1 MSDLGKAIYMAASV
15 FLFIVAATTSIY
27 VYSSLNSYLELM
39 TKSAVNVTN
48 RAEVTVADGT
58 KETRKIGRSE
68 IYITLFNME
77 QMNVE
82 KLTVGGYTVDEE
94 NVSQKNGDYEAL
106 MYYLRNNPNK
116 SFSYSYDA
124 DNRTVLYN

>member
-39 TKSAVNVTN
+39 TKDTVNITN
-48 RAEVTVADGT
+48 RAEVEIIDGT
-58 KETRKIGRSE
+58 KKTREIGRSE

-82 KLTVGGYTVDEE
+82 KLMVDGYTVTKDDVY
-94 NVSQKNGDYEAL
+94 NKQGDYAAL
-106 MYYLRNNPNK
+106 MHYLRNSEGKN
-116 SFSYSYDA
+116 FSYSYV
-124 DNRTVLYN
+124 NGTVIYN

>member
-39 TKSAVNVTN
+39 TKDTVNITN
-48 RAEVTVADGT
+48 RAEVEIIDGT
-58 KETRKIGRSE
+58 KKTREIGRSE

-82 KLTVGGYTVDEE
+82 KLMVDGYTVTKDDVH
-94 NVSQKNGDYEAL
+94 NKQGDYAAL
-106 MYYLRNNPNK
+106 MHYLRNSEGKN
-116 SFSYSYDA
+116 FSYSYVDG
-124 DNRTVLYN
+124 TVIYN

>member
-39 TKSAVNVTN
+39 TKNTVNITN
-48 RAEVTVADGT
+48 RAEVEIIDGT
-58 KETRKIGRSE
+58 KKTREIGRSE

-82 KLTVGGYTVDEE
+82 KLIVDGYTVTKDDVY
-94 NVSQKNGDYEAL
+94 NKQGDYAAL
-106 MYYLRNNPNK
+106 MHYLRNSEGKN
-116 SFSYSYDA
+116 FSYSYVDG
-124 DNRTVLYN
+124 TVIYN

>member
-27 VYSSLNSYLELM
+27 LYSSLNSYLELM
-39 TKSAVNVTN
+39 TKNTVNITN
-48 RAEVTVADGT
+48 RAEVEVIDGT
-58 KETRKIGRSE
+58 KKTREIGRSE

-82 KLTVGGYTVDEE
+82 KLMVDGYTVTKDDVY
-94 NVSQKNGDYEAL
+94 NKQGDYAAL
-106 MYYLRNNPNK
+106 MHYLRNSEGKN
-116 SFSYSYDA
+116 FSYSYVDG
-124 DNRTVLYN
+124 TVIYN

>member
-39 TKSAVNVTN
+39 TKNTVNITN
-48 RAEVTVADGT
+48 RAEVEIIDGT
-58 KETRKIGRSE
+58 KKTREIGRSE

-82 KLTVGGYTVDEE
+82 KLMVDGYTVTKDDVY
-94 NVSQKNGDYEAL
+94 NKQGDYAAL
-106 MYYLRNNPNK
+106 MHYLRNSEGKN
-116 SFSYSYDA
+116 FSYSYV
-124 DNRTVLYN
+124 NGTVIYN

>member
-39 TKSAVNVTN
+39 TKDTVNITN
-48 RAEVTVADGT
+48 RAEVEIIDGT
-58 KETRKIGRSE
+58 KKTREIGRSE

-82 KLTVGGYTVDEE
+82 KLMVDGYTVT
-94 NVSQKNGDYEAL
+94 KNDVYNKQGDYAAL
-106 MYYLRNNPNK
+106 MHYLRNSEGKN
-116 SFSYSYDA
+116 FSYSYVDG
-124 DNRTVLYN
+124 TVIYN

>member
-39 TKSAVNVTN
+39 TKNTVNITN
-48 RAEVTVADGT
+48 RAEVEIIDGT
-58 KETRKIGRSE
+58 KKTREIGRSE

-82 KLTVGGYTVDEE
+82 KLTVDGYTVTKDDVY
-94 NVSQKNGDYEAL
+94 NKQGDYAAR
-106 MYYLRNNPNK
+106 MHYLRNSEGKN
-116 SFSYSYDA
+116 FSYSYVDG
-124 DNRTVLYN
+124 TVIYN

>member
-27 VYSSLNSYLELM
+27 LYSSLNSYLELM
-39 TKSAVNVTN
+39 TEGTVNITN
-48 RAEVTVADGT
+48 RAEVEVIDGT
-58 KETRKIGRSE
+58 KKTREIGRSE

-82 KLTVGGYTVDEE
+82 KLIVDGYTVTKDDVY
-94 NVSQKNGDYEAL
+94 NKQGDYVAL
-106 MYYLRNNPNK
+106 MHYLRNSHGKN
-116 SFSYSYDA
+116 FSYSYA
-124 DNRTVLYN
+124 DGTVIYN

>member
-39 TKSAVNVTN
+39 TKDTVNITN
-48 RAEVTVADGT
+48 RAEVEIIDGT
-58 KETRKIGRSE
+58 KKTREIGRSE

-82 KLTVGGYTVDEE
+82 KLMVDGYTVTKDDVY
-94 NVSQKNGDYEAL
+94 NKQGDYAAL
-106 MYYLRNNPNK
+106 MHYLRNSEGK
-116 SFSYSYDA
+116 DFSYSYVDG
-124 DNRTVLYN
+124 TVIYN

>member
-39 TKSAVNVTN
+39 TKDTVNITN
-48 RAEVTVADGT
+48 RAEVEIIDGT
-58 KETRKIGRSE
+58 KKTREIGRSE

-82 KLTVGGYTVDEE
+82 KLMVDGYTVTKDDVY
-94 NVSQKNGDYEAL
+94 NKQGDYAAL
-106 MYYLRNNPNK
+106 MHYLRNSEGKN
-116 SFSYSYDA
+116 FSYSYVDG
-124 DNRTVLYN
+124 TVIYN

>member
-39 TKSAVNVTN
+39 TKNTVNITN
-48 RAEVTVADGT
+48 RAEVEIIDGT
-58 KETRKIGRSE
+58 KKTREIGRSE

-82 KLTVGGYTVDEE
+82 KLMVDGYTVTKDDVY
-94 NVSQKNGDYEAL
+94 NKQGDYAAL
-106 MYYLRNNPNK
+106 MHYLRNSEGKN
-116 SFSYSYDA
+116 FSYSYVDG
-124 DNRTVLYN
+124 TVIYN

>member
-27 VYSSLNSYLELM
+27 LYTSLNSYLELM
-39 TKSAVNVTN
+39 TKNTVNITN
-48 RAEVTVADGT
+48 RAEVEVIDGT
-58 KETRKIGRSE
+58 KKTREIGRSE

-82 KLTVGGYTVDEE
+82 KLMVDGYTVTKDDVY
-94 NVSQKNGDYEAL
+94 NKQGDYAAL
-106 MYYLRNNPNK
+106 MHYLRNSEGKN
-116 SFSYSYDA
+116 FSYSYVDG
-124 DNRTVLYN
+124 TVIYN

>member
-39 TKSAVNVTN
+39 TKNTVNITN
-48 RAEVTVADGT
+48 RAEVEIIDGT
-58 KETRKIGRSE
+58 KKTREIGRSE

-82 KLTVGGYTVDEE
+82 KLTVDGYTVTKDDVY
-94 NVSQKNGDYEAL
+94 NKQGDYAAL
-106 MYYLRNNPNK
+106 MPYLRNSEGKN
-116 SFSYSYDA
+116 FSYSYVDG
-124 DNRTVLYN
+124 TVIYN